1 MQNTAR
7 RLKIL
12 YHHRTRS
19 RDGQSI
25 HIDEMIHALREL
37 GHTVVVVEPRR
48 IEATAEP
55 VESRLLPRAIYELA
69 ELGYSVL
76 EFAKLA
82 VGALTHRPDFLYER
96 ANLFMLSGL
105 WVSRLFGL
113 PYLLEVNAPLAEER
127 GRYGGLFWRRM
138 AAWTESAC
146 WRGASVVLPVTAA
159 LGQYVR
165 RAGVA
170 HNRIV
175 VTPNGV
181 DPEVFGVRD
190 MTEAK
195 LALGLTDRLVLG
207 FVGYVRDWHGLDRI
221 VTLLAERPAL
231 KDAVLL
237 IVGDGPARQA
247 LERQAED
254 LGIAGR
260 VRFTGTVAHDALPA
274 LIASFDIAL
283 QPKVTAY
290 ASPLKLFEYMAQGRA
305 IVAPACPNIEEV
317 LDGGQDALL
326 FPPDRPEEMARAIE
340 LLSLDAGLRRRL
352 GVAAAQKIVN
362 RDLTWRGNALRVVS
376 LGANWQTHPSLSVP
390 ERAG

>member
-7 RLKIL
+7 RLTIL

-25 HIDEMIHALREL
+25 HIDEMIHAMREL
-37 GHTVVVVEPRR
+37 GHTVIVVEPRR
-48 IEATAEP
+48 IDAMAEP

-69 ELGYSVL
+69 ELAYSVL

-82 VGALTHRPDFLYER
+82 SAALTHRPDFLYER

-105 WVSRLFGL
+105 WVSKLFAM

-127 GRYGGLFWRRM
+127 GRHGGLFWQRL

-146 WRGASVVLPVTAA
+146 WRSASAVLPVTAA
-159 LGQYVR
+159 LAQYVR

-170 HNRIV
+170 DERIV

-181 DPEVFGVRD
+181 DPHKFGVRD
-190 MTEAK
+190 MTQAK
-195 LALGLTDRLVLG
+195 RALGLADRLVLG

-247 LERQAED
+247 LESQAED
-254 LGIAGR
+254 LGFAGR
-260 VRFTGTVAHDALPA
+260 VRFTGTVAHDALPD

-283 QPKVTAY
+283 QPKVTSY

-317 LDGGQDALL
+317 LDDGEDACL
-326 FPPDRPEEMARAIE
+326 FPPDQPEEMARAIE
-340 LLSLDAGLRRRL
+340 LLSLDAELRRRL
-352 GVAAAQKIVN
+352 GAAAAQKIVN
-362 RDLTWRGNALRVVS
+362 RDLTWRGNALRVIS
-376 LGANWQTHPSLSVP
+376 LGARRQTHPAVSAP